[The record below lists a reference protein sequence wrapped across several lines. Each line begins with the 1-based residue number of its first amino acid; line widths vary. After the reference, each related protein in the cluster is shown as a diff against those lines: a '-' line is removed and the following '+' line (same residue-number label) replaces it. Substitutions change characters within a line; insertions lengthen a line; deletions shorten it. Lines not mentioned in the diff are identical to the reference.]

1 MCVLLLLLLLITIA
15 IMAEEFCDVTGHRH
29 EISLI
34 FQQLSVTIQQF
45 NAALYRETFVLHD
58 DSDL

>member
-1 MCVLLLLLLLITIA
+1 
-15 IMAEEFCDVTGHRH
+15 MAEEFCDVTGHRH